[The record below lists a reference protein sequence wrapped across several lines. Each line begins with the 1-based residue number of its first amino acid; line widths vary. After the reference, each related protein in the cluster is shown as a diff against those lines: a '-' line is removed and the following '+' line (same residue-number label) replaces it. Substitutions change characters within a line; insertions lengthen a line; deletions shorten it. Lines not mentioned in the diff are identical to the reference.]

1 LKRAKPSFYVARRS
15 RHRIRISDNL
25 GMEIDPEQFAGTI
38 LGAISLGR
46 DLYLYD
52 HYIGGPNHLE
62 CARKV
67 LTERRDACS
76 DPAEAAFLT
85 SVLRCLENRDDPIS
99 ES

>member
-1 LKRAKPSFYVARRS
+1 ME
-15 RHRIRISDNL
+15 SDS
-25 GMEIDPEQFAGTI
+25 EQFAGTI
-38 LGAISLGR
+38 LEAISSGR

-52 HYIGGPNHLE
+52 HYIVGPNRLE

-67 LTERRDACS
+67 LTEQRNACS

-85 SVLRCLENRDDPIS
+85 SVIHCLENRIS